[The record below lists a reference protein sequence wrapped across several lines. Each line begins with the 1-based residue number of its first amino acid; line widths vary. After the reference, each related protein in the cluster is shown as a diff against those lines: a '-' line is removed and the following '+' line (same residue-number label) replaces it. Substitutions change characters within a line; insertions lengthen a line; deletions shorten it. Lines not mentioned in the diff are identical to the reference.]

1 MKRGTGQ
8 FKIYIPQRKTHLA
21 YITEILEVFDEVNG
35 WTLEDSDP
43 IFLHTMP
50 KDMETLA
57 EIYGRI
63 NSTFAATYGYKGVGV

>member
-35 WTLEDSDP
+35 WTLEDSEP
-43 IFLHTMP
+43 I
-50 KDMETLA
+50 
-57 EIYGRI
+57 Y
-63 NSTFAATYGYKGVGV
+63 S